1 MKTKHILALAIAVAL
16 PATALIAQGP
26 PAGPMKDS
34 MKMDNSKMTEMHQK
48 MEAEMKAQDAELDKL
63 VAAMSAATG
72 EQKADAVAAVV
83 AKLVEQRKTMH
94 SQMSGMGGDMMGA
107 MECCKGGKGMMG
119 HDMMSKPVTS
129 PTPAGH

>member
-1 MKTKHILALAIAVAL
+1 MKSNYMLALALAAAL

-26 PAGPMKDS
+26 PAGPMK
-34 MKMDNSKMTEMHQK
+34 MDNSKMMEMHQK

-63 VAAMSAATG
+63 VAAMSSATADK
-72 EQKADAVAAVV
+72 KADAVAAVV
-83 AKLVEQRKTMH
+83 AKLVEQRKAMH

-119 HDMMSKPVTS
+119 K
-129 PTPAGH
+129 